1 MIWLQLFYVYLKI
14 GIFGFGGGY
23 AMLSLIQADVVDRYG
38 WISSQ
43 EFTDIVA
50 ISQMTPGPIGINSAT
65 YIGYTAI
72 HNAGY
77 SPAMAVLG
85 SCLTTFAV
93 CLPSFLLVLAISYA
107 FAKFRNNKYVAAA
120 FYGLRPATVGLIA
133 AAALLLMNSENFIDY
148 KSFLIFGAA
157 FILTWKF
164 EDQPDPDDYPGRN
177 RRDSSLLVN
186 FTAKVKTFVTRSQD
200 LQSKKP
206 GLPQSIFRA
215 FSQKTPLFQVRLS
228 SIESPSLSRKR
239 SSFSNLIV

>member
-77 SPAMAVLG
+77 SPAMAVFG

-107 FAKFRNNKYVAAA
+107 FAKFSDSQYVANA
-120 FYGLRPATVGLIA
+120 FYGLRPATVVLIA

-164 EDQPDPDDYPGRN
+164 KINPILMIILAGIAGMVLYW
-177 RRDSSLLVN
+177 
-186 FTAKVKTFVTRSQD
+186 
-200 LQSKKP
+200 
-206 GLPQSIFRA
+206 
-215 FSQKTPLFQVRLS
+215 
-228 SIESPSLSRKR
+228 
-239 SSFSNLIV
+239 

>member
-148 KSFLIFGAA
+148 KSFLILRGCVHPH
-157 FILTWKF
+157 L
-164 EDQPDPDDYPGRN
+164 EVQDQPDPDDYPGRN
-177 RRDSSLLVN
+177 RRDGSLLVN

-215 FSQKTPLFQVRLS
+215 FYG
-228 SIESPSLSRKR
+228 
-239 SSFSNLIV
+239 